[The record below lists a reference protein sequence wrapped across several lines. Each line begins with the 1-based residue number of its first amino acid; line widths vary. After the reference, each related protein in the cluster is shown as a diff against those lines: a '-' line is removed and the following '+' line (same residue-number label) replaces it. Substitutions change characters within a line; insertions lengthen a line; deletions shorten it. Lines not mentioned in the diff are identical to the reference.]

1 MAALNNISWDTFE
14 EHTLNIFSNFRD
26 NAEFSDDGKKYK
38 AHRLV
43 ISASASSTVF
53 QEILADSSFPAAV
66 IFLRG
71 VDRSKIKIVS

>member
-1 MAALNNISWDTFE
+1 MAVLNKSWDNFKK
-14 EHTLNIFSNFRD
+14 HTLNTFSNFRD

-71 VDRSKIKIVS
+71 VDRSKIKIVT